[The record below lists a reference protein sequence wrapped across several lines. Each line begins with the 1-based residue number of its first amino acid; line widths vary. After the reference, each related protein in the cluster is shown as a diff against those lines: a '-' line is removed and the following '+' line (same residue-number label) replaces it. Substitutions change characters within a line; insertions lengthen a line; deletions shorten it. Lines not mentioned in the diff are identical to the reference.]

1 MKFHLLVMPLLLS
14 FLGLAQGSELKKNR
28 SAAVSTVDIE
38 NPGLVA
44 STEIMTEVYSRLG
57 IHLSVVRLPA
67 QRALPEANSGKYDG
81 ELYRVAAVAKD
92 FPKLRRVPTSIG
104 AIEFMAYGK
113 KGTTIKLTDWQ
124 SLKPYKL
131 GAQLGIKYIEY
142 NTKGMNI
149 NFVSRGEQLIHLL
162 HHHRIDLI
170 LIDKNTM
177 LETEKRMRGTKDREL
192 LGEIQEVKMMEAQPL
207 YHYVHLKN
215 EALIPEIDAMIQT
228 LKKEGFLKKCWDNA
242 SL

>member
-1 MKFHLLVMPLLLS
+1 MTFQILVFTLLLG
-14 FLGLAQGSELKKNR
+14 LGGQAVGSELKKNR
-28 SAAVSTVDIE
+28 SAIVSTVDIE
-38 NPGLVA
+38 NLGLVA
-44 STEIMTEVYSRLG
+44 TTKIMTEAYLRLG
-57 IHLSVVRLPA
+57 IRLSVVRLPA

-92 FPKLRRVPTSIG
+92 FPKLRKVPTSIG
-104 AIEFMAYGK
+104 DIEFMAYGK
-113 KGTTIKLTDWQ
+113 KGTSIQLTDWQ

-149 NFVSRGEQLIHLL
+149 NFVSRSEQLIHLL
-162 HHHRIDLI
+162 HHNRIDLI

-177 LETEKRMRGTKDREL
+177 LETIKRIQGTKDRTEL
-192 LGEIQEVKMMEAQPL
+192 NEIQEVKLMEAQPL

-228 LKKEGFLKKCWDNA
+228 LKKEGFIKKSWANS